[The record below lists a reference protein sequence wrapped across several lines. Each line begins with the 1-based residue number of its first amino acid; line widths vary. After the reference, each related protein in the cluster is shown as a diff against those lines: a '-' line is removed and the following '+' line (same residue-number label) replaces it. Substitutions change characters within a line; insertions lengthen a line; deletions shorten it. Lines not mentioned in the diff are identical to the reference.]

1 MYPTGRILCAHE
13 DGWLER
19 ASRPMSFYSL
29 QLRLYL
35 EHEEMKALKCL
46 PEVSLMICVS
56 CDRERETERDF
67 EAAKRLILVLA
78 KCSGALLLPTRPLL
92 IGEAF
97 DESFKPSF
105 FTDPMPAV
113 AGELGA
119 YFLAN
124 TPGLVGGLANGA
136 ELIEWPLLC
145 GRADEAEAV
154 AVFVFVNVMVH
165 VNSSPAK

>member
-1 MYPTGRILCAHE
+1 
-13 DGWLER
+13 
-19 ASRPMSFYSL
+19 
-29 QLRLYL
+29 
-35 EHEEMKALKCL
+35 
-46 PEVSLMICVS
+46 MICET

-78 KCSGALLLPTRPLL
+78 KYSGAPLLPTRPLL
-92 IGEAF
+92 RGEAF
-97 DESFKPSF
+97 DESFKASF
-105 FTDPMPAV
+105 FMDPTPAV
-113 AGELGA
+113 AAGELGA

-145 GRADEAEAV
+145 GRAEDAEAV